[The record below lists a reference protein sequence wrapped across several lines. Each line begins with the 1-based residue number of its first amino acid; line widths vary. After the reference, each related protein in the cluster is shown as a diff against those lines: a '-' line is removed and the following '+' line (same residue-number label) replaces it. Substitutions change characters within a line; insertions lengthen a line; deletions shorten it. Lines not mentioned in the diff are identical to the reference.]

1 MSEIAESFRQDLAEV
16 PWKDLR
22 IHLQRDAI
30 VIVAAELDLVTTA
43 VAVAED
49 DKTAVE
55 KWLAAGHL
63 LKPTAEQLTD
73 WEMELEKPFCMLIVQ
88 PFILLQPVTHD

>member
-1 MSEIAESFRQDLAEV
+1 MSEIVESFRLDLAEV

-30 VIVAAELDLVTTA
+30 VLVAVELDLVTTA

-49 DKTAVE
+49 NKAAVE

-63 LKPTAEQLTD
+63 LKPTAEQITA
-73 WEMELEKPFCMLIVQ
+73 WEIELEKPFRMLIVQ
-88 PFILLQPVTHD
+88 PFILLQLVTHG